1 MGKGIW
7 SNTSIA
13 MLAFGAMN
21 SSTAA
26 ISVAIAA
33 AGTHPLTVEDLLA
46 VRSVARVDLSP
57 DGKRMLVVT
66 RGTDLAANMPTSNS
80 YLSETHTGS
89 ELQPLPAEAVQAQ
102 WQADSRALTFLRP
115 GPDCTQIWS
124 IAVDTRQ
131 TAPQPGAC
139 LPSKG
144 RMLTTFHWSADGR
157 FLAFLSQ
164 PPPNDALQEISQRL
178 VAMPQQTAAQTCI
191 DIDSDEARG
200 KGMDALDLACS
211 GTSVGTGWMWGL
223 DVASPALR
231 AFSTQETVL
240 PPTELW
246 IFEPKTGS
254 LHRVSDAA
262 ADVRQF
268 DWSAKG
274 DELAWIALTRDTKKD
289 PRAPYQDGSGSST
302 SYGGAASLVW
312 ADVSDTAT
320 PPHVSSVGVLTPI
333 DLLFLGLHWSPD
345 GRQIA
350 YRTRGKLLVYPRP
363 VGVEVPQAIDLF
375 KGSEA
380 YFSWFDWSADSRS
393 LYALWTEHQTQNL
406 MRIDAKSGHMT
417 SATSETRWQGKPSF
431 SADHRRF
438 ALSVEDVTEPTRIF
452 LGSDSSRDL
461 KEIVGNQQLNP
472 HWFQVAGMVRGRI
485 DWRSWD
491 DKWNLY
497 GVTIAPREPASKI
510 RPMVVVLLGAGMPT
524 SLQFGIDNQQPIL
537 LLAAAGYTVFIPNN
551 RGRSGITP
559 RGYESLGDE
568 HTYFSKPWHDVMQSV
583 DLLVAKGV
591 ADADRIGLMGFS
603 YGGGLAGWG
612 LTHTTRF
619 KAAILKEPVSL
630 DMAAGWR
637 SIWGHPGFGGDVISK
652 DFGIES
658 PYEGEG
664 KKFIEYESALPN
676 VSAVRTPTLLEFGV
690 KSGGAMQGGN
700 EFYQGLAWYH
710 VPAELILYPRTIH
723 GFVEPVLI
731 ADSFRREMKWF
742 ERWLPR

>member
-1 MGKGIW
+1 VRNGIW
-7 SNTSIA
+7 SIAGIA
-13 MLAFGAMN
+13 MLALEAMN
-21 SSTAA
+21 SSPAA
-26 ISVAIAA
+26 VVSPT
-33 AGTHPLTVEDLLA
+33 GETHPLTVEDLLA
-46 VRSVARVDLSP
+46 VRSVARVELSP
-57 DGKRMLVVT
+57 DGKHMLIVT
-66 RGTDLAANMPTSNS
+66 RGINLTANVPTSNT
-80 YLSETHTGS
+80 YLSETHPGS
-89 ELQPLPAEAVQAQ
+89 ELQSLPAEAAQGQ
-102 WQADSRALTFLRP
+102 WQSDSKALTFLRP
-115 GPDCTQIWS
+115 GQDCTQIWRV
-124 IAVDTRQ
+124 AVDTRE
-131 TAPQPGAC
+131 AAAQPGAC
-139 LPSKG
+139 LPAKG

-178 VAMPQQTAAQTCI
+178 VAMPQQTAAQACI
-191 DIDSDEARG
+191 DLDSDEARA

-231 AFSTQETVL
+231 AFSTQEIVL

-246 IFEPKTGS
+246 VFETKTGS
-254 LHRVSDAA
+254 ARRVSDAA

-274 DELAWIALTRDTKKD
+274 HELAWITLTRDIKKD
-289 PRAPYQDGSGSST
+289 PGAPYQAGSGSSL
-302 SYGGAASLVW
+302 SYGGAGSLVW
-312 ADVSDTAT
+312 ADVSDAVTR
-320 PPHVSSVGVLTPI
+320 PPVASVGTLTPI
-333 DLLFLGLHWSPD
+333 DLYFLGLHWSPD

-350 YRTRGKLLVYPRP
+350 YGTRDKVLVYPKP
-363 VGVEVPQAIDLF
+363 VSADVPQAIDVF
-375 KGSEA
+375 KGKEA
-380 YFSWFDWSADSRS
+380 HFSWFDWSADSRS

-406 MRIDAKSGHMT
+406 MRIEVKSGRMT
-417 SATSETRWQGKPSF
+417 SATSETRWQGKPSL
-431 SADHRRF
+431 SADHRSF
-438 ALSVEDVTEPTRIF
+438 ALSVEDVTEPTRIY
-452 LGSDSSRDL
+452 LGSDTSRGL
-461 KEIVGNQQLNP
+461 KEIIGHQQLNP
-472 HWFQVAGMVRGRI
+472 HWSQVAGMVRGRI

-491 DKWNLY
+491 NKWNLY
-497 GVTIAPREPASKI
+497 GVTIAPREPASKS

-559 RGYESLGDE
+559 RGYESLGEE
-568 HTYFSKPWHDVMQSV
+568 HTYFSKPWQDVMQSI
-583 DLLVAKGV
+583 DLLIAKGL
-591 ADADRIGLMGFS
+591 ADSERIGLMGFS

-630 DMAAGWR
+630 NMAAGWR
-637 SIWGHPGFGGDVISK
+637 GIWGHPGFGGDVIGK
-652 DFGIES
+652 KFGIES

-664 KKFIEYESALPN
+664 KNFIEYESALPN

-700 EFYQGLAWYH
+700 EFYQGLMWYR
-710 VPAELILYPRTIH
+710 VPAELVLYPRTIH

-742 ERWLPR
+742 VRWLSP